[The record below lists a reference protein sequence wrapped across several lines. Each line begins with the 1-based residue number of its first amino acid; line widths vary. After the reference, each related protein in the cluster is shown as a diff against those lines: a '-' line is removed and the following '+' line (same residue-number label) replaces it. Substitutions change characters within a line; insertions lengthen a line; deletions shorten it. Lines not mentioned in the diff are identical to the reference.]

1 MTQEIAV
8 KDLLI
13 EEIRASKQNRDDIFE
28 FFMSK
33 NLAKEAIIYLQK
45 LWEHTVE
52 ISGNIVFIGKIIVMK
67 IIDFIKENPNMVF
80 GMALGAITGA
90 LASIFVSWIPV
101 IGQALSILGIA
112 GGILIGAIAG
122 NRMDRA
128 AKGEYVDNGL
138 FAVFGDTISVAKKF
152 LKLFYEIIDTL
163 RKNS

>member
-13 EEIRASKQNRDDIFE
+13 EEIRASKQNRDDVFE

-33 NLAKEAIIYLQK
+33 NLAKEAIVYLQK

-52 ISGNIVFIGKIIVMK
+52 ISGNIVYMGKIVVMK

-80 GMALGAITGA
+80 GMALGAIAGA
-90 LASIFVSWIPV
+90 LASIFVSWIPI
-101 IGQALSILGIA
+101 IGQALSILGIS
-112 GGILIGAIAG
+112 GGMLIGAIAG

-128 AKGEYVDNGL
+128 EKGEYVDDGL
-138 FAVFGDTISVAKKF
+138 FAVFGDSISVAKKF

-163 RKNS
+163 KNN